1 MSVRIRVLWG
11 LVVCAVLLT
20 IGPALAK
27 LPSIPG
33 IPGVPSVPSAKQ
45 AAKGVVS
52 NELLKEFGA
61 WFNLNRP
68 VYVSG
73 NDVLPTVK
81 NLPGGTFHP
90 ATQAVTQTLFSHAH
104 NGILQMP
111 PGDYNMSVVTYCMGH
126 HLQGP
131 WRNKFMLA
139 PIKGAWADVVVA
151 LNYRAAGSRFT
162 PPQVQVLSWTLQAG
176 MNYAEM
182 NSDSKQIVDT
192 LLPEFKP
199 RLQGDFY
206 DRARDEWN
214 TISSKVPGAP
224 SFDAALGQLGDV
236 GKSLNQIRAARDQII
251 NNANDFNALVA
262 QFSQLGRGRIPDV
275 VSATPWSII
284 APGVYARLR
293 TKGTL
298 LTPGVVQIRVTAQ
311 TASRSFEVASTRLRG
326 LGSPVAFDFG
336 WPFTNLAGF
345 LNGLTQPLSW
355 SPEPGD
361 APDPSQSGGGS
372 DSGNPNGSG
381 NNSQPSG
388 DGMGSNNGNNGNN
401 GNQNGNND
409 NSGGGGG
416 GNGSN
421 PNRSANGNSGNDFD
435 TSTPCDPPD
444 NVFGVQKGTVAGSS
458 STSMSLGRGKGNG
471 VVCLLLRPFV
481 SMAALGWPDRG
492 TGQVDDGSV
501 SYNLPGQTGS
511 GHVVVLAHYTYATT
525 STITQLY
532 VKKQVTA
539 VIEYTDVSPFCPELT
554 QTLGTNKSVSTGTT
568 LVSFGNTSSQ
578 SSGNTPGWLSGAEL
592 EERLCIAGMLGS
604 TIQVQT
610 WVVDGNTVN
619 STSLNHPVSPE
630 IFLYSDKWNHF

>member
-104 NGILQMP
+104 NGVLQMP

-214 TISSKVPGAP
+214 TISSKAISTSSARYVPDRVTLY
-224 SFDAALGQLGDV
+224 FR
-236 GKSLNQIRAARDQII
+236 GKPLPY
-251 NNANDFNALVA
+251 
-262 QFSQLGRGRIPDV
+262 GRGSVPSRERQRPVHRSHRISRRPGGLPGLPYKFCGISDIGK
-275 VSATPWSII
+275 TEI
-284 APGVYARLR
+284 AC
-293 TKGTL
+293 T
-298 LTPGVVQIRVTAQ
+298 
-311 TASRSFEVASTRLRG
+311 F
-326 LGSPVAFDFG
+326 
-336 WPFTNLAGF
+336 
-345 LNGLTQPLSW
+345 
-355 SPEPGD
+355 
-361 APDPSQSGGGS
+361 
-372 DSGNPNGSG
+372 
-381 NNSQPSG
+381 
-388 DGMGSNNGNNGNN
+388 
-401 GNQNGNND
+401 
-409 NSGGGGG
+409 
-416 GNGSN
+416 
-421 PNRSANGNSGNDFD
+421 
-435 TSTPCDPPD
+435 
-444 NVFGVQKGTVAGSS
+444 
-458 STSMSLGRGKGNG
+458 STS
-471 VVCLLLRPFV
+471 
-481 SMAALGWPDRG
+481 
-492 TGQVDDGSV
+492 
-501 SYNLPGQTGS
+501 
-511 GHVVVLAHYTYATT
+511 
-525 STITQLY
+525 
-532 VKKQVTA
+532 
-539 VIEYTDVSPFCPELT
+539 
-554 QTLGTNKSVSTGTT
+554 
-568 LVSFGNTSSQ
+568 
-578 SSGNTPGWLSGAEL
+578 
-592 EERLCIAGMLGS
+592 
-604 TIQVQT
+604 
-610 WVVDGNTVN
+610 
-619 STSLNHPVSPE
+619 
-630 IFLYSDKWNHF
+630 